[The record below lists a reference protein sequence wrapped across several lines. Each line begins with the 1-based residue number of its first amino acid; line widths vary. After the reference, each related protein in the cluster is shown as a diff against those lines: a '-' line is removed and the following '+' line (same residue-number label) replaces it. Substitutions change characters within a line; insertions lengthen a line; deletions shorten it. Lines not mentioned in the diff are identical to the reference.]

1 MEKKTPRELILKT
14 LKEKSSMKQDVYANT
29 LDAFLI
35 LKKTAKELAYEL
47 SKAAHSIDKRVV
59 IEFKEKGEFEF

>member
-29 LDAFLI
+29 VEIPLI
-35 LKKTAKELAYEL
+35 KGWLLNLRKKVNL
-47 SKAAHSIDKRVV
+47 SLN
-59 IEFKEKGEFEF
+59 